1 MATGAFW
8 GPPALKKRRAGCPA
22 ARDQDICLVL
32 QQSNSVWMMA
42 APGLLVGLE
51 VCPALGCCICCWT
64 AQKTAGRCPQESF
77 APSFEAHDVG
87 AQPEER
93 IIL

>member
-1 MATGAFW
+1 MTTVAFR

-42 APGLLVGLE
+42 APGLPVGLE
-51 VCPALGCCICCWT
+51 VCPAVVF
-64 AQKTAGRCPQESF
+64 AAGRLRRQQ
-77 APSFEAHDVG
+77 ADVLRSLLRLPLRLMMLG
-87 AQPEER
+87 HSQKSG
-93 IIL
+93 